1 MNVEHVIFQSS
12 AWVPNNPDLPVLLYR
27 AALLELDWSDFE
39 TAFAANG
46 WTGIWRDGVFDFQ
59 HYHSGA
65 HEVLGVASGDAKL
78 LIGGVGGH
86 VFHVVKGDCLILPAG
101 TGHRNLG
108 ASPDF
113 EIVGAYP
120 KDQYADIQTAAPTQA
135 MQTTISTLPIPDTDP
150 VFGSN
155 GGVLEYWR

>member
-27 AALLELDWSDFE
+27 AALQELDWSDFE

-65 HEVLGVASGDAKL
+65 HEVLGVASGDAEL

-101 TGHRNLG
+101 TGHQNLG

>member
-1 MNVEHVIFQSS
+1 
-12 AWVPNNPDLPVLLYR
+12 
-27 AALLELDWSDFE
+27 
-39 TAFAANG
+39 
-46 WTGIWRDGVFDFQ
+46 
-59 HYHSGA
+59 
-65 HEVLGVASGDAKL
+65 
-78 LIGGVGGH
+78 
-86 VFHVVKGDCLILPAG
+86 
-101 TGHRNLG
+101 LG